1 MTLCSSC
8 YQAGSSAILLS
19 DLSSLLIAGR
29 RPVSSVER
37 SPITCSPRTSHA
49 FRLCSKRFDFKTHF
63 WKSFHIQGEGGC
75 LHFQERWQPL
85 CTLRLQVDLFVKC
98 FQNWTLICNREN
110 FQLKSDPVQIGCKGS
125 CRTLRWELCRT
136 LKTGR
141 SVYYIFFPWQK
152 VCLFWSQACQIL
164 KWLVSKLIWV
174 PRSLL
179 SLW

>member
-8 YQAGSSAILLS
+8 YQAGSSAILFS
-19 DLSSLLIAGR
+19 DWRTSDCWEAAC
-29 RPVSSVER
+29 VKSVER

-110 FQLKSDPVQIGCKGS
+110 FQLKSDPVQIGCKSS

-141 SVYYIFFPWQK
+141 AVYYIFFRDK
-152 VCLFWSQACQIL
+152 KYVFSDR
-164 KWLVSKLIWV
+164 KLVKS
-174 PRSLL
+174 
-179 SLW
+179 